1 MKSIT
6 KIIGFVL
13 ITSGVSIAI
22 NVVLIMIMPKPDP
35 SLWVGAQSL
44 IVTMASGAY
53 SLKAKINSLI
63 GREVDLL
70 GVFGVALGIAAA
82 VSPMCTMREFI
93 APDGYIYIGITVLGM
108 FLLYIDYKNN
118 KNAICRRIKSES
130 ISTFTETNTEIMITT
145 ILKK

>member
-1 MKSIT
+1 MKSNT
-6 KIIGFVL
+6 KIFGVAL
-13 ITSGVSIAI
+13 IATVVSIAI
-22 NVVLIMIMPKPDP
+22 NLVLIMIMPKPDP

-82 VSPMCTMREFI
+82 VTPMCINREFI
-93 APDGYIYIGITVLGM
+93 VPDGYIYIGITILGM
-108 FLLYIDYKNN
+108 LLLYIDYKNN
-118 KNAICRRIKSES
+118 RNAICRKIKSES